1 VSVVH
6 IERDG
11 EGEYIY
17 IEREKMRERGIGR
30 ETDRETD
37 RETERQIDEE
47 NTDTG
52 ERKER
57 N

>member
-1 VSVVH
+1 MSVVH